1 MKLNNK
7 KSISILLANWCRF
20 ALPSRSVMLC
30 LSVMVIIITM
40 TGCRTHRK
48 GQKLHGK
55 PVSEY
60 VVPSGIS
67 AGQQQLVDEAMTWL
81 GTPYKYSWQIKGK
94 GTDCSGMVVEVY
106 NYMGVDGLP
115 RNSAK
120 QAEYCHNLK
129 AKDVEVG
136 DLVFFATGK
145 DPHKVSHVGI
155 MLDSD
160 NFIHASTSK
169 GVVISQ
175 ISTPYYTRTFK
186 KYGRVPGFEKVLKG
200 GKISESKKSE
210 SKKNSSKKSGG
221 RKNNRRRR

>member
-7 KSISILLANWCRF
+7 KQNFILLTKRGRDT
-20 ALPSRSVMLC
+20 LSVRRSVMLF
-30 LSVMVIIITM
+30 LSVVAIITM
-40 TGCRTHRK
+40 TGCHTHRK
-48 GQKLHGK
+48 GQKLHGT

-60 VVPSGIS
+60 VIPNGVS

-106 NYMGVDGLP
+106 GYIGVEGLP

-120 QAEYCHNLK
+120 QAEYCRNLK

-145 DPHKVSHVGI
+145 DPHKISHVGI

-160 NFIHASTSK
+160 HFIHASTSK

-186 KYGRVPGFEKVLKG
+186 QYGRVPGFEKVLKG
-200 GKISESKKSE
+200 DKISDSKEKE
-210 SKKNSSKKSGG
+210 IKKNTNKNKGSKKSG
-221 RKNNRRRR
+221 RRRK